1 MITILSDFLIGGI
14 LIFAPLLIGIIVFM
28 TLLRKLRIRK
38 RKKDSE

>member
-14 LIFAPLLIGIIVFM
+14 LVFAPLLIGIILFM

-38 RKKDSE
+38 RK

>member
-1 MITILSDFLIGGI
+1 MNTILTDILIGGI
-14 LIFAPLLIGIIVFM
+14 LIFTPLLIGIILFM